1 MASLTVSQAWKIKP
15 RIENSC
21 MCTVVPYSKAN
32 AGLAVNFSAARMR
45 WKYSDISTRL
55 S

>member
-21 MCTVVPYSKAN
+21 MCTVVPNSNAN
-32 AGLAVNFSAARMR
+32 AGVAVNVLAARMR
-45 WKYSDISTRL
+45 WQYSDIGTR
-55 S
+55 SS